1 VRSLRSLSK
10 PFILF
15 QRYTPAVHIIAHQ
28 NTRVNIARPFSGT
41 GNVCGDRVL
50 CLNIELSIAV
60 AAPRVRFPF
69 LFIVLFPEPLHSL
82 VRFDGDRRWSDFMR
96 LIRHYN
102 SLFAFASTG
111 VYVDQSINTGSDP
124 YVF

>member
-69 LFIVLFPEPLHSL
+69 LFIVLFLSL
-82 VRFDGDRRWSDFMR
+82 CTVWLGLTVIGVV
-96 LIRHYN
+96 LI
-102 SLFAFASTG
+102 SC
-111 VYVDQSINTGSDP
+111 V
-124 YVF
+124 